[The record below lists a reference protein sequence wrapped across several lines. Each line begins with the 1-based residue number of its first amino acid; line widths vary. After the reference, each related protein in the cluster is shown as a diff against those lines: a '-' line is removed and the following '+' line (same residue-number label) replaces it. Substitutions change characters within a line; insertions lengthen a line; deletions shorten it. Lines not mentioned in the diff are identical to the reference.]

1 MAKQAQHTTHEYRRG
16 DILEANDLDAIVN
29 PVNCVGTMG
38 KGLAQQFAKRYPEIL
53 APYREA
59 CRKGILTVS
68 SPQLV
73 QTHLHQPRHVVNLAT
88 KLHWRNTS
96 RLEWIDQGL
105 KGMYRQLEEIEIKS
119 VGVPAL
125 GTGLGLGRLPWRQ
138 VQEIINRH
146 ASAHPEIRTV
156 VFLICMPFGAVLAA
170 ILRPG
175 VTPELFI
182 WTIYAAISGAI
193 IGVGT
198 IIYLRKTLL
207 QTGITTLAIL
217 PDFQDQEHFD
227 STFSAYSDDQHYVAI
242 EPYTNHGN
250 HAATKRRKRRR

>member
-1 MAKQAQHTTHEYRRG
+1 MTSTTRAQRVAERIQTHTGNRRQVVMTMGRYSPKSQSIIMVTNPPDNAESIGYHQTRQRLVNAAAATAQETHTIVQV
-16 DILEANDLDAIVN
+16 DILRKALVALLSAT
-29 PVNCVGTMG
+29 TM
-38 KGLAQQFAKRYPEIL
+38 
-53 APYREA
+53 
-59 CRKGILTVS
+59 
-68 SPQLV
+68 
-73 QTHLHQPRHVVNLAT
+73 
-88 KLHWRNTS
+88 
-96 RLEWIDQGL
+96 
-105 KGMYRQLEEIEIKS
+105 
-119 VGVPAL
+119 
-125 GTGLGLGRLPWRQ
+125 
-138 VQEIINRH
+138 
-146 ASAHPEIRTV
+146 
-156 VFLICMPFGAVLAA
+156 ICMPFGAVLAA